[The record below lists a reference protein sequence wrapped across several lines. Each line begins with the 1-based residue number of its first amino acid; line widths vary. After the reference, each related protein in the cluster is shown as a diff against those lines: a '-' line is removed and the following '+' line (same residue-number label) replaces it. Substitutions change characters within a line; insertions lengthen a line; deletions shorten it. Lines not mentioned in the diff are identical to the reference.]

1 MDFADLIRLETIVVT
16 IAATGVAQ
24 RVSATS
30 IKSKFVAIERIS
42 GTPRIG
48 NADNQVLS
56 SMALNANNQWLD
68 LKEVYVSGTVG
79 EQLGVVY
86 SRTFK

>member
-16 IAATGVAQ
+16 IAATGVPQ
-24 RVSATS
+24 RVSGTS

-48 NADNQVLS
+48 NANNQVLS

-68 LKEVYVSGTVG
+68 LHDVYVSGTVG
-79 EQLGVVY
+79 EQFGVVY
-86 SRTFK
+86 SRTYK